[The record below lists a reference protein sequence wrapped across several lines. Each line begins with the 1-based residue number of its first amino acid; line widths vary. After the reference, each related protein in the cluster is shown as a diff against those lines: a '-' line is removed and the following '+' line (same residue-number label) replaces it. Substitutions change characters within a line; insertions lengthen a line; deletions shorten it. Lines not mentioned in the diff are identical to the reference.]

1 MIEFEGVNKA
11 FAGEPAVKNLNLH
24 LREGAFSVL
33 IGTSGSGKS
42 TTLKM
47 INRLVEHDSG
57 TIRFAGQDIRQQPV
71 LELRRRMGYA
81 IQSIG
86 LFPHWTVAQ
95 NIATV
100 PQLEKWSRGK
110 INERVDEL
118 MALLGLDASL
128 RDRYPHQL
136 SGGQQQRV
144 GVARALA
151 ANPQV
156 LLMDE
161 PFGALDPV
169 TRGVLQAEMS
179 RIHRIL
185 GRTIVLV
192 THDIDEA
199 LRLADRLVLMDHGEV
214 VQQGTPLEL
223 LTSPA
228 NDFVR
233 EFFGRSELGVRLLS
247 LRTVRDYLRP
257 QDAQIV
263 GEPLHD
269 GMSLRDA
276 LSAFVARQCEVLPV
290 ADGQGTL
297 CGTIHFRDLLAGEVT
312 REVGP

>member
-1 MIEFEGVNKA
+1 MIEFHDVSKT
-11 FAGEPAVKNLNLH
+11 FACRPAASHLNLH
-24 LREGAFSVL
+24 FAEGAFSVL

-57 TIRFAGQDIRQQPV
+57 TIRFAGEEIRSLPV

-169 TRGVLQAEMS
+169 TRGALQAEMS

-199 LRLADRLVLMDHGEV
+199 LRLADRLILMDHGEV

-257 QDAQIV
+257 QDAQIG

-276 LSAFVARQCEVLPV
+276 LSAFVAQQCEVLPV
-290 ADGQGTL
+290 ADGQGTP

>member
-1 MIEFEGVNKA
+1 MIEFHDVSKT
-11 FAGEPAVKNLNLH
+11 FAGRPATSHLNLH
-24 LREGAFSVL
+24 FAEGAFSVL

-57 TIRFAGQDIRQQPV
+57 TIRFAGEEIRSLPV

-128 RDRYPHQL
+128 RNRYPHQL

-169 TRGVLQAEMS
+169 TRGALQAEMS

-257 QDAQIV
+257 QDAQIG

-290 ADGQGTL
+290 ADGQGTP

>member
-1 MIEFEGVNKA
+1 MIEFDGVNKA
-11 FAGEPAVKNLNLH
+11 FAGQPAVKNLNLH

-71 LELRRRMGYA
+71 LALRRRMGYA

-100 PQLEKWSRGK
+100 PQLQKWSQQK
-110 INERVDEL
+110 TQARVDEL
-118 MALLGLDASL
+118 MALLGLEPGL
-128 RDRYPHQL
+128 RERYPHQL

-151 ANPQV
+151 ANPEV

-169 TRGVLQAEMS
+169 TREALQQEMI
-179 RIHRIL
+179 RIHRLL

-199 LRLADRLVLMDHGEV
+199 LRLADHLVLMDGGEV
-214 VQQGTPLEL
+214 VQQGEPLQML
-223 LTSPA
+223 LEPKNA
-228 NDFVR
+228 FVQT
-233 EFFGRSELGVRLLS
+233 FFGRSELGVRLLS
-247 LRTVRDYLRP
+247 LRGVGDYLRR
-257 QDAQIV
+257 DERLA
-263 GEPLHD
+263 G
-269 GMSLRDA
+269 DA
-276 LSAFVARQCEVLPV
+276 LNVAMTLREALSQFVAHRREVLPV
-290 ADGQGTL
+290 VDEQGQACGTL
-297 CGTIHFRDLLAGEVT
+297 HFADLLREEVR
-312 REVGP
+312 RESSA

>member
-1 MIEFEGVNKA
+1 MAVKVNIEKNFRDFSLKVDFEGSSA
-11 FAGEPAVKNLNLH
+11 AIGLL
-24 LREGAFSVL
+24 GA
-33 IGTSGSGKS
+33 SGSGKS
-42 TTLKM
+42 MTLRCIAGIETPDKGRIV
-47 INRLVEHDSG
+47 INGKTVFDSEKG
-57 TIRFAGQDIRQQPV
+57 INLKPQK
-71 LELRRRMGYA
+71 RRIGYLFQNYA
-81 IQSIG
+81 
-86 LFPHWTVAQ
+86 LFPTMTVEQ
-95 NIATV
+95 NIRCGYRGEKSSAREKV
-100 PQLEKWSRGK
+100 ADLIRRYHLEGREKRLPS
-110 INERVDEL
+110 
-118 MALLGLDASL
+118 
-128 RDRYPHQL
+128 QL

-169 TRGVLQAEMS
+169 TRGALQAEMS

-257 QDAQIV
+257 QDAQIG

-290 ADGQGTL
+290 ADGQGTP

>member
-1 MIEFEGVNKA
+1 MIEFHDVSKT
-11 FAGEPAVKNLNLH
+11 FAGRQAASHLNLH
-24 LREGAFSVL
+24 FAEGAFSVL

-57 TIRFAGQDIRQQPV
+57 TIRFAGEEICSLPV

-100 PQLEKWSRGK
+100 LQLKKWSRGK

-169 TRGVLQAEMS
+169 TRGALQAEMS

-199 LRLADRLVLMDHGEV
+199 LRLADRLILMDHGEV

-257 QDAQIV
+257 HDAQIG

-290 ADGQGTL
+290 ADGQGTP